1 MNDYPKNR
9 LYINTYANKKGV
21 KKISINLDEELAKKL
36 SNRDQQVIDA
46 IAFELN
52 QDFENL

>member
-9 LYINTYANKKGV
+9 LYINTYVNKKGV

-52 QDFENL
+52 QDLENL